1 VNEKNEKNDALLA
14 LLKEW
19 RERPNTCT
27 QEESDAYDRMLE
39 EMRQERDYRY
49 TREDMERERD
59 KGSELGWTAGWNAC
73 FKHYFGKA
81 TLESVN
87 CCPANPYRANQAEEQ
102 KENL

>member
-49 TREDMERERD
+49 TREDMERAWD
-59 KGSELGWTAGWNAC
+59 SAC
-73 FKHYFGKA
+73 KLTYEACADYCDQGTCVGV
-81 TLESVN
+81 TL
-87 CCPANPYRANQAEEQ
+87 PPNPYKQDVVE
-102 KENL
+102 KT